1 MTAYWLAQGVGVIA
15 FLIGITTFINR
26 DERRFRLQLAV
37 YSAIIGVHFFLMGA
51 GSAGMSAGLNALRTV
66 ISLRTRSLWVMTV
79 FILLT
84 LILGLGKLQHAMELL
99 PIIGTVASTWA
110 LFRCKG
116 LTVRCVMWC
125 STACWVTHNLCLGS
139 RTMWRCRWLPSAL
152 LSACC
157 RIPAKRRSTPQ
168 PTPCLPPRPA

>member
-1 MTAYWLAQGVGVIA
+1 MAGPRVGVIA

-51 GSAGMSAGLNALRTV
+51 GPAGMSAGLNALRTV

-99 PIIGTVASTWA
+99 PIIGTVASTGA
-110 LFRCKG
+110 VSLQRANRP
-116 LTVRCVMWC
+116 LRDVVLHR
-125 STACWVTHNLCLGS
+125 LLGH
-139 RTMWRCRWLPSAL
+139 A
-152 LSACC
+152 
-157 RIPAKRRSTPQ
+157 
-168 PTPCLPPRPA
+168 